1 MAKIW
6 LFWLQRCQFQY
17 LKCQFIIMEIRL
29 KFRSTGH
36 LTLSNMSKLIP
47 HCSNRWKIVFWAWW
61 GSNFIEM
68 KNFKKQKSFILWSE
82 PMVKWFLAKS
92 KFCKL
97 SPPPIYN
104 AMEPSFPPTSWIS
117 LIQGRGWGSG
127 TEPKTH
133 QLPTISEIH
142 GSSLHIPT
150 LVPIHPD
157 IAVSY
162 LWFK

>member
-1 MAKIW
+1 
-6 LFWLQRCQFQY
+6 
-17 LKCQFIIMEIRL
+17 MEIRL
-29 KFRSTGH
+29 KFWSTGH

-97 SPPPIYN
+97 SPP
-104 AMEPSFPPTSWIS
+104 
-117 LIQGRGWGSG
+117 
-127 TEPKTH
+127 
-133 QLPTISEIH
+133 LPLVEKLFLESELWDQVSIFVGDCELQRCIH
-142 GSSLHIPT
+142 GSMHVLEQVQGIMQQHGCNELSV
-150 LVPIHPD
+150 VPRWM
-157 IAVSY
+157 
-162 LWFK
+162 LWVRRKSVHQLWHKPEQVINKGCL